1 MHILPTITT
10 NACLGLFFFF
20 GSFEMLVYIPH
31 AAIIKDG
38 RVQLYILTLYSTES
52 NTAYQYIVQVIHH
65 VSTNILNVI
74 SGLNKYSMKVQLLTL
89 TGHKSTQ

>member
-1 MHILPTITT
+1 MRVLDY
-10 NACLGLFFFF
+10 FFF
-20 GSFEMLVYIPH
+20 GSFEMLIYIPH

-74 SGLNKYSMKVQLLTL
+74 SGLNKYSMKVQLLT
-89 TGHKSTQ
+89 